1 MQNFVYKRRNRIF
14 FVENRVNLLVLWY
27 AVCSLRKE
35 LVYAVE
41 LVLSD
46 EEYLLYMTKRL
57 YPDIGKHFH
66 TSASNVERSIRT
78 IVTICWNEGNRELL
92 DHIAGY
98 RLLRKPT
105 TGEFISILAFHLKVQ
120 S

>member
-1 MQNFVYKRRNRIF
+1 MKKTESLIRRLGICSVYRG
-14 FVENRVNLLVLWY
+14 Y
-27 AVCSLRKE
+27 YY

-92 DHIAGY
+92 NHIAGY
-98 RLLRKPT
+98 QLLRKPT
-105 TGEFISILAFHLKVQ
+105 TGEFISILAFHLKMQ
-120 S
+120 GG